1 MTAERVLIVDDAVVM
16 RMMIKGILSKNGY
29 EVVGEAQN
37 GAEAVEKYR
46 ELGPDLV
53 TMDMVMPEMDGISA
67 VKQIV
72 ANDPD
77 ARIIMCTSMGQQA
90 LVVEAIQAGAK
101 SFITKPFQPPKILET
116 IQKVLGMTESLTL
129 SELQRDALKEVG
141 NIGAGHAAT
150 ALSQLLNTTVKLS
163 EPRIDVLKFRDLSN
177 RIGSGDRAVAALHMY
192 VRGEAPGQMVVLFDR
207 DQAQEFVN
215 VFIKR
220 IIGDI
225 QIFDSII
232 DSTLKELGNIIAGSY
247 LTALISLTGI
257 NLLPSVPTL
266 SYGTVQAAF
275 RTLMSIL
282 PDQDVFLIESQ
293 FLDKDRAVSGQ
304 FILIPETGSLEP
316 LLSVFGV
323 E

>member
-1 MTAERVLIVDDAVVM
+1 VTPAL
-16 RMMIKGILSKNGY
+16 KLS
-29 EVVGEAQN
+29 
-37 GAEAVEKYR
+37 
-46 ELGPDLV
+46 DL
-53 TMDMVMPEMDGISA
+53 
-67 VKQIV
+67 
-72 ANDPD
+72 
-77 ARIIMCTSMGQQA
+77 
-90 LVVEAIQAGAK
+90 
-101 SFITKPFQPPKILET
+101 
-116 IQKVLGMTESLTL
+116 QK
-129 SELQRDALKEVG
+129 DALKEVG

-163 EPRIDVLKFRDLSN
+163 EPSIDVIKFRDLSTRVGYEN
-177 RIGSGDRAVAALHMY
+177 RIVAALHMY

-207 DQAQEFVN
+207 ENALEFVN

-225 QIFDSII
+225 QIFDSIV

-266 SYGTVQAAF
+266 SYGTIQAAF

-282 PDQDVFLIESQ
+282 PDQDVFLIESS
-293 FLDKDRAVSGQ
+293 FLDKGQAVSGQ
-304 FILIPETGSLEP
+304 FILIPETGSLQP

-323 E
+323 D

>member
-1 MTAERVLIVDDAVVM
+1 MIV
-16 RMMIKGILSKNGY
+16 
-29 EVVGEAQN
+29 
-37 GAEAVEKYR
+37 
-46 ELGPDLV
+46 P
-53 TMDMVMPEMDGISA
+53 
-67 VKQIV
+67 
-72 ANDPD
+72 
-77 ARIIMCTSMGQQA
+77 
-90 LVVEAIQAGAK
+90 
-101 SFITKPFQPPKILET
+101 
-116 IQKVLGMTESLTL
+116 LTL
-129 SELQRDALKEVG
+129 SDLQRDALKEVG

-163 EPRIDVLKFRDLSN
+163 EPTIDVLKYRDLTT
-177 RIGSGDRAVAALHMY
+177 RIGIERSVAALHMY
-192 VRGEAPGQMVVLFDR
+192 IRGEAPGQMVVLFDR
-207 DQAQEFVN
+207 EQAAEFVN

-266 SYGTVQAAF
+266 SYGSVQSAF

>member
-1 MTAERVLIVDDAVVM
+1 MIV
-16 RMMIKGILSKNGY
+16 
-29 EVVGEAQN
+29 
-37 GAEAVEKYR
+37 
-46 ELGPDLV
+46 P
-53 TMDMVMPEMDGISA
+53 
-67 VKQIV
+67 
-72 ANDPD
+72 
-77 ARIIMCTSMGQQA
+77 
-90 LVVEAIQAGAK
+90 
-101 SFITKPFQPPKILET
+101 
-116 IQKVLGMTESLTL
+116 LTL

-163 EPRIDVLKFRDLSN
+163 EPTIDVLKYRDLTT
-177 RIGSGDRAVAALHMY
+177 RIGTDRSVAALHMY
-192 VRGEAPGQMVVLFDR
+192 IRGEAPGQMVVLFDR
-207 DQAQEFVN
+207 EQAAEFVN

-225 QIFDSII
+225 QIFDSIV

-266 SYGTVQAAF
+266 SYGSVQSAF

>member
-1 MTAERVLIVDDAVVM
+1 MT
-16 RMMIKGILSKNGY
+16 
-29 EVVGEAQN
+29 Q
-37 GAEAVEKYR
+37 
-46 ELGPDLV
+46 
-53 TMDMVMPEMDGISA
+53 T
-67 VKQIV
+67 
-72 ANDPD
+72 
-77 ARIIMCTSMGQQA
+77 
-90 LVVEAIQAGAK
+90 
-101 SFITKPFQPPKILET
+101 
-116 IQKVLGMTESLTL
+116 LTL
-129 SELQRDALKEVG
+129 TDLQRDALKEVG

-150 ALSQLLNTTVKLS
+150 ALSQLLNATVKLS
-163 EPRIDVLKFRDLSN
+163 EPTIDVLKYRDLAT
-177 RIGSGDRAVAALHMY
+177 RVGYADRSVAALHMY
-192 VRGEAPGQMVVLFDR
+192 VRGEAPGQMIVLFDR
-207 DQAQEFVN
+207 DQALEFVN

-225 QIFDSII
+225 QIFDSIV

-266 SYGTVQAAF
+266 SYGTVHAAF

-293 FLDKDRAVSGQ
+293 FLDKERSVSGQ

-323 E
+323 ND

>member
-1 MTAERVLIVDDAVVM
+1 MT
-16 RMMIKGILSKNGY
+16 
-29 EVVGEAQN
+29 
-37 GAEAVEKYR
+37 
-46 ELGPDLV
+46 P
-53 TMDMVMPEMDGISA
+53 
-67 VKQIV
+67 
-72 ANDPD
+72 
-77 ARIIMCTSMGQQA
+77 A
-90 LVVEAIQAGAK
+90 LK
-101 SFITKPFQPPKILET
+101 
-116 IQKVLGMTESLTL
+116 L
-129 SELQRDALKEVG
+129 SELQKDALKEVG

-163 EPRIDVLKFRDLSN
+163 EPSIDVIKFRDLATRVGYEN
-177 RIGSGDRAVAALHMY
+177 RVVAALHMY

-207 DQAQEFVN
+207 ENALEFVN

-225 QIFDSII
+225 QIFDSIV

-266 SYGTVQAAF
+266 SYGTIQAAF

-282 PDQDVFLIESQ
+282 PDQDVFLIESS
-293 FLDKDRAVSGQ
+293 FLDKGAVVSGQ
-304 FILIPETGSLEP
+304 FILIPETGSLQP

-323 E
+323 D

>member
-1 MTAERVLIVDDAVVM
+1 MSTLI
-16 RMMIKGILSKNGY
+16 L
-29 EVVGEAQN
+29 
-37 GAEAVEKYR
+37 
-46 ELGPDLV
+46 
-53 TMDMVMPEMDGISA
+53 
-67 VKQIV
+67 
-72 ANDPD
+72 ND
-77 ARIIMCTSMGQQA
+77 
-90 LVVEAIQAGAK
+90 
-101 SFITKPFQPPKILET
+101 
-116 IQKVLGMTESLTL
+116 
-129 SELQRDALKEVG
+129 LQRDALKEVG

-163 EPRIDVLKFRDLSN
+163 EPRIDVLKFRDLSS
-177 RIGSGDRAVAALHMY
+177 RIGSPDRSIAALHMY
-192 VRGEAPGQMVVLFDR
+192 VRGEAPGQMIVLFDR
-207 DQAQEFVN
+207 DQSLEFVH

-225 QIFDSII
+225 QIFDSIA

-293 FLDKDRAVSGQ
+293 FLDTDRTVSGQ
-304 FILIPETGSLEP
+304 FILIPETGSLQP

-323 E
+323 ND

>member
-1 MTAERVLIVDDAVVM
+1 
-16 RMMIKGILSKNGY
+16 
-29 EVVGEAQN
+29 
-37 GAEAVEKYR
+37 
-46 ELGPDLV
+46 
-53 TMDMVMPEMDGISA
+53 MPA
-67 VKQIV
+67 
-72 ANDPD
+72 
-77 ARIIMCTSMGQQA
+77 
-90 LVVEAIQAGAK
+90 
-101 SFITKPFQPPKILET
+101 
-116 IQKVLGMTESLTL
+116 LTL
-129 SELQRDALKEVG
+129 NELQRDALKEVG

-150 ALSQLLNTTVKLS
+150 ALSQLLNTTVKLA
-163 EPRIDVLKFRDLSN
+163 EPTIDVLKYRDLTT
-177 RIGSGDRAVAALHMY
+177 RIGVDRSVAALHMY
-192 VRGEAPGQMVVLFDR
+192 IRGEAPGQMVVLFDR
-207 DQAQEFVN
+207 DQAAEFVN

-225 QIFDSII
+225 QIFDSIV

-304 FILIPETGSLEP
+304 FILIPETGSLQP

-323 E
+323 ND

>member
-1 MTAERVLIVDDAVVM
+1 MT
-16 RMMIKGILSKNGY
+16 
-29 EVVGEAQN
+29 
-37 GAEAVEKYR
+37 
-46 ELGPDLV
+46 P
-53 TMDMVMPEMDGISA
+53 
-67 VKQIV
+67 
-72 ANDPD
+72 
-77 ARIIMCTSMGQQA
+77 
-90 LVVEAIQAGAK
+90 
-101 SFITKPFQPPKILET
+101 
-116 IQKVLGMTESLTL
+116 SLQLT
-129 SELQRDALKEVG
+129 ELQKDALKEVG

-150 ALSQLLNTTVKLS
+150 ALSQLLTTTIKLS
-163 EPRIDVLKFRDLSN
+163 EPSIDVIKFRDLSTRVGYEN
-177 RIGSGDRAVAALHMY
+177 RIVAALHMY

-207 DQAQEFVN
+207 ENALEFVN

-225 QIFDSII
+225 QIFDSIV

-266 SYGTVQAAF
+266 SYGTIQAAF

-282 PDQDVFLIESQ
+282 PDQDVFLIESA
-293 FLDKDRAVSGQ
+293 FLDKGMTVSGQ

-323 E
+323 

>member
-1 MTAERVLIVDDAVVM
+1 MIV
-16 RMMIKGILSKNGY
+16 
-29 EVVGEAQN
+29 
-37 GAEAVEKYR
+37 
-46 ELGPDLV
+46 P
-53 TMDMVMPEMDGISA
+53 
-67 VKQIV
+67 
-72 ANDPD
+72 
-77 ARIIMCTSMGQQA
+77 
-90 LVVEAIQAGAK
+90 
-101 SFITKPFQPPKILET
+101 
-116 IQKVLGMTESLTL
+116 LTL
-129 SELQRDALKEVG
+129 SDLQRDALKEVG

-150 ALSQLLNTTVKLS
+150 ALSQLLNTTVKLA
-163 EPRIDVLKFRDLSN
+163 EPTIDVLKFRDLSQ
-177 RIGSGDRAVAALHMY
+177 RMGSPERSVAALHMY
-192 VRGEAPGQMVVLFDR
+192 IRGEAPGQMVVLFDR
-207 DQAQEFVN
+207 DQAAEFVN

-225 QIFDSII
+225 QIFDSIV

-257 NLLPSVPTL
+257 NLLPPVPTL

-304 FILIPETGSLEP
+304 FILIPETGSLQP

-323 E
+323 DD

>member
-1 MTAERVLIVDDAVVM
+1 MA
-16 RMMIKGILSKNGY
+16 
-29 EVVGEAQN
+29 
-37 GAEAVEKYR
+37 
-46 ELGPDLV
+46 
-53 TMDMVMPEMDGISA
+53 
-67 VKQIV
+67 
-72 ANDPD
+72 
-77 ARIIMCTSMGQQA
+77 A
-90 LVVEAIQAGAK
+90 LV
-101 SFITKPFQPPKILET
+101 
-116 IQKVLGMTESLTL
+116 L

-163 EPRIDVLKFRDLSN
+163 EPTIDVLKFRDLSS
-177 RIGSGDRAVAALHMY
+177 RVGYADRSVAALHMY
-192 VRGEAPGQMVVLFDR
+192 VRGEAPAQMVVLFDR
-207 DQAQEFVN
+207 EQALEFVN

-225 QIFDSII
+225 QIFDSIV
-232 DSTLKELGNIIAGSY
+232 DSTLKELGNILAGSY
-247 LTALISLTGI
+247 LTALVSLTGI

-266 SYGTVQAAF
+266 SYGTIQAAF

>member
-1 MTAERVLIVDDAVVM
+1 MST
-16 RMMIKGILSKNGY
+16 
-29 EVVGEAQN
+29 
-37 GAEAVEKYR
+37 
-46 ELGPDLV
+46 
-53 TMDMVMPEMDGISA
+53 
-67 VKQIV
+67 
-72 ANDPD
+72 
-77 ARIIMCTSMGQQA
+77 
-90 LVVEAIQAGAK
+90 
-101 SFITKPFQPPKILET
+101 
-116 IQKVLGMTESLTL
+116 LTL
-129 SELQRDALKEVG
+129 SDLQRDALKEVG

-163 EPRIDVLKFRDLSN
+163 EPTIDVLKFRDLSS
-177 RIGSGDRAVAALHMY
+177 RVGYADRTVAALHMY

-207 DQAQEFVN
+207 EQALDFVN

-220 IIGDI
+220 IIGEI
-225 QIFDSII
+225 QIFDSIV
-232 DSTLKELGNIIAGSY
+232 DSTLKELGNIVAGSY

-266 SYGTVQAAF
+266 SYGTIQAAF

-304 FILIPETGSLEP
+304 FILIPDTGSLEP

-323 E
+323 Q